1 MTKYSRSHGGMT
13 LIRDEESIV
22 VAAALTKVKLAYA
35 PIDIFDVGI
44 IGVGSELTAAHYGT
58 DVDEWTGWTTL
69 DDTTDKYAQSFKAC
83 HTMVN
88 TVKLYMNTANSFAGT
103 VSVAIHADSTG
114 EPGTIVGTADTK
126 TAAVLSTTKTL
137 ETFTFADVT
146 GMTDNDPYW
155 IVISLSAVSA
165 GNVVVYG
172 NDEVSSV
179 YADGLGSNYITDT
192 WTDSTNGDIWFR
204 IDVTEIDVADAS
216 ISSYVQKLATDAEI
230 VLGAASD
237 DNLIYV
243 ATYTTLQDED
253 LDGYL
258 DTYTA
263 MLVCEHVQNALGSDL
278 RRFYFTLGMLVQKG
292 NIELSHQAC
301 RIDPSGGTTAGDT
314 IQNLCVHIDELCVK
328 GA

>member
-13 LIRDEESIV
+13 LIRDEESV
-22 VAAALTKVKLAYA
+22 VLAAALTKIKLDYA
-35 PIDIFDVGI
+35 PVDIFDVGI
-44 IGVGSELTAAHYGT
+44 IGVSSDPDTAADYGT
-58 DVDEWTGWTTL
+58 DVDTYTGGGAWSTL
-69 DDTTDKYAQSFKAC
+69 DDTTDKYAQGFKAC

-88 TVKLYMNTANSFAGT
+88 SVKLYMKTANSFAGT
-103 VSVAIHADSTG
+103 VSVGIHADNSG

-126 TAAVLSTTKTL
+126 AAAALSETKTL
-137 ETFTFADVT
+137 ETFTFTDVT

-155 IVISLSAVSA
+155 IVISLSARTA

-172 NDEVSSV
+172 NTESSSS
-179 YADGLGSNYITDT
+179 YADGLASNYRTDT
-192 WTDSTNGDIWFR
+192 WYDSTNGDIWFR
-204 IDVTEIDVADAS
+204 VDVTEIDVADGSIAS
-216 ISSYVQKLATDAEI
+216 YCQKLPTDAEV

-243 ATYTTLQDED
+243 VTYTTMQDED

-263 MLVCEHVQNALGSDL
+263 IHVCEHVINALQSDP
-278 RRFYFTLGMLVQKG
+278 RRFYFTLGMLAQKG
-292 NIELSHQAC
+292 NLELTHQLC

-314 IQNLCVHIDELCVK
+314 NQNKCVHID
-328 GA
+328 